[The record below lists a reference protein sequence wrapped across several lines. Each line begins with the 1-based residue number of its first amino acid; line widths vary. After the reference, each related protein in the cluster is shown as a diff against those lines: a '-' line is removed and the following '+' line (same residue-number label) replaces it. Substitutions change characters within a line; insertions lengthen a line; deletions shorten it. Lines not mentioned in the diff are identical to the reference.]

1 MKVGFI
7 GLGLMG
13 NPMAKNI
20 LKSGFELTVYNRT
33 KTKTAELK
41 KLGAAVADSPKT
53 LAANSDVI
61 ITMVTAPKD
70 VVAVLFGNHGV
81 VKAKKKDLVIIDC
94 STIGPKAAKTIAKKL
109 AGYGIEFIDCPV
121 TGSTP
126 KAITGEL
133 TIFIGGKKSIIEKV
147 KPILLAMGKTLNYM
161 GPSGS
166 GQAIKM
172 VNNYLLAATVAALG
186 EAMILSDKLK
196 LTRTQTGAALK
207 TGVALS
213 PMMLLKLENHIAETY
228 PLLFSTANMSKDVTL
243 ALNELTN
250 KKSLPLLA
258 LLEKL
263 YAKANK
269 TKLSSQDYATI
280 IKILGS
286 YR

>member
-1 MKVGFI
+1 MKIGFI

-20 LKSGFELTVYNRT
+20 LKAGFELTVYNRT
-33 KTKTAELK
+33 KNKTTELK
-41 KLGAAVADSPKT
+41 KLGAKVAALPQELAV
-53 LAANSDVI
+53 NSDVI

-70 VVAVLFGNHGV
+70 LEVVLFGKNGV
-81 VKAKKKDLVIIDC
+81 VKSAKPGQVVIDME
-94 STIGPKAAKTIAKKL
+94 TIGPKAAKRVAKKL
-109 AGYGIEFIDCPV
+109 AGYRVEFLDAPV

-133 TIFIGGKKSIIEKV
+133 TIFIGGKKPVFEKV
-147 KPILLAMGKTLNYM
+147 KPVFLAMGKNLNYM
-161 GPSGS
+161 GPTGS

-172 VNNYLLAATVAALG
+172 VNNYLLAATVAAMG
-186 EAMILSDKLK
+186 EAIILSDKLK

-207 TGVALS
+207 SGVALS
-213 PMMLLKLENHIAETY
+213 PMMLLKLENHIAGKY

-243 ALNELTN
+243 ALNELKN

-269 TKLSSQDYATI
+269 TKLTSQDYATI
-280 IKILGS
+280 IKVFK
-286 YR
+286 

>member
-20 LKSGFELTVYNRT
+20 LKAGFDLTVYNRT
-33 KTKTAELK
+33 KSKTNELK
-41 KLGAAVADSPKT
+41 QLGAAVAASPQD
-53 LAANSDVI
+53 LAATNDVI

-70 VVAVLFGNHGV
+70 VESVLFGKNGV
-81 VKAKKKDLVIIDC
+81 VKTAKKGQVVINME
-94 STIGPKAAKTIAKKL
+94 TIGPKAAKQIAKKL
-109 AGYGIEFIDCPV
+109 TVYGREFLDAPV

-133 TIFIGGKKSIIEKV
+133 TIFIGGKKTVFAKM
-147 KPILLAMGKTLNYM
+147 KPIFLAMGKNLNYM
-161 GPSGS
+161 GPTGS
-166 GQAIKM
+166 VQAIKM
-172 VNNYLLAATVAALG
+172 VNNYLMAATVAAMG

-196 LTRTQTGAALK
+196 LTRSQTGAALK
-207 TGVALS
+207 SGIALS
-213 PMMLLKLENHIAETY
+213 PMMLLKLENHIANKY
-228 PLLFSTANMSKDVTL
+228 PLLFSTANMSKDVSL

-269 TKLSSQDYATI
+269 TKFSSQDYATI
-280 IKILGS
+280 INILG
-286 YR
+286 

>member
-1 MKVGFI
+1 MKIGFI

-20 LKSGFELTVYNRT
+20 LKAGFELTVYNRT
-33 KTKTAELK
+33 KAKTAELK
-41 KLGAAVADSPKT
+41 KLGSKVAASPEE
-53 LAANSDVI
+53 LATASDVV
-61 ITMVTAPKD
+61 ITMVTGPKD
-70 VVAVLFGNHGV
+70 VEAVLFGNHGV
-81 VKAKKKDLVIIDC
+81 VEAKKKNLIVIDMG
-94 STIGPKAAKTIAKKL
+94 TIGPKAAKKIAKKL
-109 AGYGIEFIDCPV
+109 SGYGIEFLDAPV

-133 TIFIGGKKSIIEKV
+133 TMFIGGKKSVFEKV
-147 KPILLAMGKTLNYM
+147 KPVLLAMGKNLNYM
-161 GPSGS
+161 GPTGS

-172 VNNYLLAATVAALG
+172 VNNYLLAATVAAIG

-196 LTRTQTGAALK
+196 LSRAQTGAALK
-207 TGVALS
+207 SGVALS
-213 PMMLLKLENHIAETY
+213 SMMLLKLENHIAGTY
-228 PLLFSTANMSKDVTL
+228 PLLFSTTNMSKDVSL
-243 ALNELTN
+243 ALNELGN

-280 IKILGS
+280 IKTFK
-286 YR
+286 